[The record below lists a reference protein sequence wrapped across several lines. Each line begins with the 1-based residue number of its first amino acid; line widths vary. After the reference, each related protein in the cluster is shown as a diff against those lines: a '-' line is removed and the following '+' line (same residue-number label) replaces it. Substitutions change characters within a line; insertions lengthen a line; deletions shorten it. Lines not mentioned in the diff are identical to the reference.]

1 MAVIKK
7 EKQDKQNIQSTQVL
21 SCRVSKQQ
29 LNAFEIKCLENRIPM
44 SRVLQ
49 QAVAGYLNT

>member
-1 MAVIKK
+1 MAVMKK
-7 EKQDKQNIQSTQVL
+7 EKQVKQNTQVL

-49 QAVAGYLNT
+49 QAVAGYLKN